1 MNRDVPIRS
10 RVPLS
15 EGRPLLVRAFDYA
28 MGETTG
34 RHLHDAAQLVY
45 AVSGTMTVMAEQ
57 GLWVVPSLRAV
68 WIPAGLMHEVVMQ
81 SPVSMRTAY
90 LDPAFATKLPGSC
103 VVVSVSPLL
112 RELLI
117 EASRFPEGCR
127 YAARCRLVIDL
138 LLEELRVA
146 DQLPLSL
153 PKPQDPRL
161 RRVTEALRQ
170 SPGDPRSLESWAAAA
185 GASKRTL
192 ARLFERE
199 TGMSFRQWRQQARL
213 LTALQKLA
221 NGEAVSAVA
230 MDLGYATPSAFTQM
244 FRQALGVVPS
254 AYFKPSTSFKD
265 EA

>member
-1 MNRDVPIRS
+1 MGMDTTIGS
-10 RVPLS
+10 RIPLCAR
-15 EGRPLLVRAFDYA
+15 RPLLVRAFDYA
-28 MGETTG
+28 KGETTG
-34 RHLHDAAQLVY
+34 RHRHDAAQLVY

-68 WIPAGLMHEVVMQ
+68 WIPAGLMHEVVVQ

-90 LDPAFATKLPGSC
+90 LYSGLAAALPDSC

-112 RELLI
+112 RELLV
-117 EASRFPEGCR
+117 EASGFPESYR
-127 YAARCRLVIDL
+127 YEARCRLIIDL

-153 PKPQDPRL
+153 PEPRDARL
-161 RRVTEALRQ
+161 RRVTESLRRA
-170 SPGDPRSLESWAAAA
+170 PGDPRSLEAWADMA

-199 TGMSFRQWRQQARL
+199 TGMSFRHWRQQARL
-213 LTALQKLA
+213 LIALQKLA

-254 AYFKPSTSFKD
+254 AYFKD